1 MKKLVILLS
10 AVFLVLG
17 IFMGT
22 SFAVPMYPDTYLHPN
37 DVNPSQVDKDIIGSS
52 PPFDICG
59 HDWIVD
65 DGIQL
70 KIYTNWNK
78 GLNGQAALGSQLGDV
93 FIYTPDGIVAVAVRD
108 HIAEGDG
115 IVQGNIFEPEG
126 YRTSDDYFG
135 SSFGTGQYGD
145 HEIVTAWGEP
155 DDEFLA
161 DVELVAFDDFPCD
174 NYILIDFGVPD
185 DVDLG
190 EFAENPY
197 AIRFAQTCANDVHD
211 TIPEPATMLLLGTG
225 LIGLAFLGRKKLFK

>member
-1 MKKLVILLS
+1 MKKLAILVS
-10 AVFLVLG
+10 AVFLLMG

-37 DVNPSQVDKDIIGSS
+37 DVNSYQVDDDIIGSS

-59 HDWIVD
+59 HDWLIG

-78 GLNGQAALGSQLGDV
+78 GLNGTGALGSQLGDV
-93 FIYTPDGIVAVAVRD
+93 FIYVPQEGMIGVAIRD
-108 HIAEGDG
+108 HINEGDG
-115 IVQGNIFEPEG
+115 IEQGDIYDPEG

-135 SSFGTGQYGD
+135 SYATSRYGD
-145 HEIVTAWGEP
+145 HEFVTAWGEVVG
-155 DDEFLA
+155 EA
-161 DVELVAFDDFPCD
+161 DVEMFAFDDFPCD

-197 AIRFAQTCANDVHD
+197 SIRFAQTCANDVHD
-211 TIPEPATMLLLGTG
+211 TVPEPATMLLLGSG
-225 LIGLAFLGRKKLFK
+225 LLGLAFLGRKKLFK